1 MIILTL
7 DGEYLAGCKSEREA
21 ERVLFGKE
29 IASKKCN
36 RVKYAMTSSN
46 GIIYQNYQPGSFG
59 RYNSNPIFKVRRS
72 TEITDYFGFS
82 SLGRD
87 RLPFGFDGKVI
98 DGSVE

>member
-36 RVKYAMTSSN
+36 RVKYAMTRSN
-46 GIIYQNYQPGSFG
+46 GIIYQNYRTDGG
-59 RYNSNPIFKVRRS
+59 NANPIFKVRRS

-82 SLGRD
+82 SLGRV
-87 RLPFGFDGKVI
+87 RLPFGFDGEVI
-98 DGSVE
+98 DSSVE